1 MAEKTAAI
9 FLDRDGVINENRS
22 DHVKSWEEFQFIPG
36 AIEAIA
42 ELTKTGLPIFVVTN
56 QGIISKGG
64 LTVEALNDIH
74 ARMLEQIEA
83 GGGSVKKVFYCP
95 HHDHDKCDCRKPA
108 PGMLIQAAEEFGID
122 TQQSYMVGDAWT
134 DIGAGLAVGAR
145 SILLMTGRGRW
156 NLASCWNHF
165 DVRFSAAVDLAD
177 AVNLIKD
184 SLAGK
189 PMVATFRLME
199 SFHMALRPELPVMT

>member
-1 MAEKTAAI
+1 MVELTPAI
-9 FLDRDGVINENRS
+9 FLDRDGVINENRD
-22 DHVKSWEEFQFIPG
+22 DHVKSWSEFQFIPG

-42 ELTKTGLPIFVVTN
+42 ELTRTGLPIFVVTN

-64 LTVEALNDIH
+64 MTVETLEDIH
-74 ARMLEQIEA
+74 RRMLERIEA
-83 GGGSVKKVFYCP
+83 GGGRIRKVFYCP

-108 PGMLIQAAEEFGID
+108 PGMLIQAATEFGID
-122 TQQSYMVGDAWT
+122 TSRSFMVGDAWT

-145 SILLMTGRGRW
+145 SILLLTGRGRW
-156 NLASCWNHF
+156 NLASCMGHF

-189 PMVATFRLME
+189 SNPATFRMIE
-199 SFHMALRPELPVMT
+199 SFHNALRPEVPVMT